1 MVPSV
6 SCLSVLHWFPFS
18 VTQAS
23 GSPDM
28 GQILEDTLELRCLG
42 LEEGGPYLNSS
53 AFNRR
58 GTA

>member
-6 SCLSVLHWFPFS
+6 SRLSLLHWFPFS

-28 GQILEDTLELRCLG
+28 GQILEDTFELRCFG
-42 LEEGGPYLNSS
+42 LEEEEEPYLNST
-53 AFNRR
+53 AFN
-58 GTA
+58 